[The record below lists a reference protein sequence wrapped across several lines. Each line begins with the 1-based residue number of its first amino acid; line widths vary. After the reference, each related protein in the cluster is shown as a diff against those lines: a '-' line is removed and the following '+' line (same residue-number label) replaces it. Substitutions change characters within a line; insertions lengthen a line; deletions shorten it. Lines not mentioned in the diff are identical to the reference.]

1 MKKSKSWIRVCVRFL
16 LLITLGVPSCTFG
29 SFQITDDISKL
40 SVLKQNIPR
49 DYNISVRYI
58 PKELAGMCWVKL
70 NIFFMEESLN
80 ELAKKFGNVSSNK
93 NDIKIFID
101 MLQYMRLP
109 LGNLEPLMYD
119 FECHFRNEQWQT
131 EQYFD
136 YVKDLLK
143 AAEDNISDDCD
154 PPPCPTSLPTETFST
169 YSICTGCSPRTA
181 TYYGTP
187 EKLLQSLPILFIPL
201 LALVFLLVWKLQ
213 SKRNEEI
220 SQQYPLDGLFTR
232 TEGTQP
238 PQDEASET
246 LNITETV

>member
-1 MKKSKSWIRVCVRFL
+1 WCPSKSWIRVCVRFL
-16 LLITLGVPSCTFG
+16 LLITLGVPSNTLG

-49 DYNISVRYI
+49 DYNISVSYV

-70 NIFFMEESLN
+70 NIYYLEESLN

-93 NDIKIFID
+93 NDIKILID
-101 MLQYMRLP
+101 MLQDMRLP
-109 LGNLEPLMYD
+109 LGHLDPIMYD

-154 PPPCPTSLPTETFST
+154 PPPCPTTLPTGKGFDR
-169 YSICTGCSPRTA
+169 CSFPQNPVSDR
-181 TYYGTP
+181 G
-187 EKLLQSLPILFIPL
+187 
-201 LALVFLLVWKLQ
+201 
-213 SKRNEEI
+213 I
-220 SQQYPLDGLFTR
+220 SEQNNDAQRP
-232 TEGTQP
+232 
-238 PQDEASET
+238 
-246 LNITETV
+246 

>member
-1 MKKSKSWIRVCVRFL
+1 WRPSKSWIRVCVRFL
-16 LLITLGVPSCTFG
+16 LLITLGVPSYTLG

-49 DYNISVRYI
+49 DYNISVSYV

-70 NIFFMEESLN
+70 NIFYLEDSLDK
-80 ELAKKFGNVSSNK
+80 LAKKFGNVSSNK

-109 LGNLEPLMYD
+109 LGNLELLMYD

-143 AAEDNISDDCD
+143 AAEDNISEDCD
-154 PPPCPTSLPTETFST
+154 PPPCPTTLPTDIQLTKAIPIRAS
-169 YSICTGCSPRTA
+169 SGCSFS
-181 TYYGTP
+181 
-187 EKLLQSLPILFIPL
+187 KLCALLLMGKVSQCCYQVWTLQSQKTRKHWFSSLCSCFAFNTGLEKRKIKIA
-201 LALVFLLVWKLQ
+201 LATQINDSGGSKL
-213 SKRNEEI
+213 REI
-220 SQQYPLDGLFTR
+220 
-232 TEGTQP
+232 
-238 PQDEASET
+238 
-246 LNITETV
+246 